1 MVNGGRARS
10 SAESFEKLYME
21 SYSSVYNYAYYRTL
35 DATAA
40 EDITAEAFL
49 RAARFFDSFDSERA
63 KFSTW
68 VKSIANN
75 CIADY
80 YRKHRPTTE
89 IDEVMENTVLT
100 AEDTTEQI
108 LDADLVKQLLTL
120 LDDEERQLVYMKY
133 YEGMRNSEIAQ
144 ELGMNQSTI
153 STKLSRAMAK
163 MRNAAEGSL

>member
-1 MVNGGRARS
+1 
-10 SAESFEKLYME
+10 ME

-35 DATAA
+35 DSTAA

-49 RAARFFDSFDSERA
+49 RAARFFESFDPERA
-63 KFSTW
+63 KFATW

-75 CIADY
+75 CLADY

-89 IDEVMENTVLT
+89 IDEVLENTVLMT
-100 AEDTTEQI
+100 EDTTETI
-108 LDADLVKQLLTL
+108 LDEDLVTQLLEL

-133 YEGMRNSEIAQ
+133 YEGMRNAEIAQ
-144 ELGMNQSTI
+144 EIGMNQSTV

-163 MRNAAEGSL
+163 MRAVAEESL